1 MEESTKLKNLDKYLR
16 SLIENNLWAQVLIAI
31 FLGIITGV
39 ILGPETAWVREETS
53 DKLGNWLALP
63 GNIFL
68 KLVQMIMIPL
78 IFSSI
83 ILGIVSSTGE
93 QLKKMGVRVGLY
105 YILMTS
111 IAIVIGAG
119 LAMLFKPG
127 QYIYDKGAFEISN
140 DDISKES
147 VSSGGILEN
156 IPSAIIELI
165 PSNPL
170 QAILSGEML
179 SIVVFTI
186 LIGIAITQLKTKT
199 SHAIMDIL
207 YATQELCM
215 IVVKWAMLLIPIAVF
230 GLIAQ
235 LTMNLGAENLAGI
248 GMYLLIVIL
257 GLFIILLIY
266 LTLITVVG
274 KRNPIQFLKQIR
286 EAQLLAFSTTS
297 SAAVMPLTMKI
308 AEEKLD
314 ISPSVSNFL
323 IPIGATINMD
333 GTALYQTISALFIAQ
348 AYGLELSVPN
358 IILMMMT
365 IVDASIG
372 TPSVPG
378 GGVVVL
384 ASVLT
389 SVGIPAEGIFIIIG
403 VERILGMFRTVINV
417 TGDFTACV
425 IFDKWNKIRK
435 KAIPV

>member
-1 MEESTKLKNLDKYLR
+1 MEEFTRLKTLDKYLR

-39 ILGPETAWVREETS
+39 ILGPETAWVHEETS

-111 IAIVIGAG
+111 IAIAIGVI
-119 LAMLFKPG
+119 LAQLFKPG
-127 QYIYDKGAFEISN
+127 QYIYDKGAFEVSN
-140 DDISKES
+140 EVNHENI
-147 VSSGGILEN
+147 SSGSILED
-156 IPSAIIELI
+156 IPAAILELI

-358 IILMMMT
+358 IILMMVT
-365 IVDASIG
+365 IVGASIG